1 MGHPSLPA
9 ELPAESAR
17 RPLSVTIDARILR
30 GDFSGAQA
38 ATLDLIEL
46 LGGIEELRV
55 RVLVDPAIG
64 AQAEA
69 AIDRAGVERLP
80 FEQAGPGIDRT
91 DIVHRPYQVTS
102 EQDLELLARLGQ
114 RLIITQLDLIAFHN
128 PGYFDSTESWRR
140 HQRLTRRALALAD
153 QVVFLSDHAA
163 SDAVHEGLVERERT
177 RVVPMVVTRDAP
189 AQNARRPAGAPDGA
203 FLLTIGNDFRHKN
216 RLFAIELLA
225 ELRERGWQGGLV
237 LAGAN
242 VGPGSSRPEEAAYL
256 SEHPQLAPFV
266 HDLPAVTEAEKA
278 WLYSHTTAVAYPS
291 ADEGFGLI
299 PFEAARAGV
308 PSLFAHQASLAET
321 LPAEAAVLVPWD
333 AAASAERALPLL
345 GEGPQRERH
354 LALVRTAAEHLGDT
368 ESVRARLLEA
378 YDRGAAAKPRAPAS
392 PGAANPFT
400 RAGRALLGRLRR
412 IGDRLRRR

>member
-1 MGHPSLPA
+1 MSRPSPPA
-9 ELPAESAR
+9 DSAR
-17 RPLSVTIDARILR
+17 RSPGPLSVTIDARILR

-46 LGGIEELRV
+46 LGGMEELTV

-64 AQAEA
+64 EQAEA
-69 AIDRAGVERLP
+69 VIARAGVQRLP
-80 FEQAGPGIDRT
+80 FEHTGPGIDRT

-102 EQDLELLARLGQ
+102 EQDLELLPRLGQ
-114 RLIITQLDLIAFHN
+114 RLVITQLDLIAFHN
-128 PGYFDSTESWRR
+128 RDYFDSAESWRQHR
-140 HQRLTRRALALAD
+140 RLTHRALALAD
-153 QVVFLSDHAA
+153 EVVFLSEHAA
-163 SDAVHEGLVERERT
+163 GDAVREGLIGRDRSH
-177 RVVPMVVTRDAP
+177 VVPMVVSRDAP
-189 AQNARRPAGAPDGA
+189 AQEARRPDGAPDGA

-225 ELRERGWQGGLV
+225 RLRDRGWQGGMV

-242 VGPGSSRPEEAAYL
+242 VGPGSSRPDEAAYVAQ
-256 SEHPQLAPFV
+256 HPQLAPFV

-278 WLYSHTTAVAYPS
+278 WLYSHATAVAYPS
-291 ADEGFGLI
+291 RYEGFGLI

-308 PSLFAHQASLAET
+308 PCLFAHQASLAET

-345 GEGPQRERH
+345 REGPQRERH
-354 LALVRTAAEHLGDT
+354 LELVRTAAERLGDSQ
-368 ESVRARLLEA
+368 SVRAKLLEA
-378 YDRGAAAKPRAPAS
+378 YHRAAAAQPRAAVS
-392 PGAANPFT
+392 PGAPGPST
-400 RAGRALLGRLRR
+400 QRRLLGGLRR

>member
-1 MGHPSLPA
+1 M
-9 ELPAESAR
+9 
-17 RPLSVTIDARILR
+17 
-30 GDFSGAQA
+30 
-38 ATLDLIEL
+38 
-46 LGGIEELRV
+46 

-69 AIDRAGVERLP
+69 VIDRAGVERLP

-102 EQDLELLARLGQ
+102 EEDLKLLVRLGE
-114 RLIITQLDLIAFHN
+114 RLIVTQLDLIAFHN
-128 PGYFDSTESWRR
+128 RGYFDSAESWRR
-140 HQRLTRRALALAD
+140 HQQLTRRALALAD

-163 SDAVHEGLVERERT
+163 SEAIREGLIEPERT
-177 RVVPMVVTRDAP
+177 NVVPMVVSRDLP
-189 AQNARRPAGAPDGA
+189 EQEARRPAGAPDGA

-242 VGPGSSRPEEAAYL
+242 VGPGSSRPDEAAYL
-256 SEHPQLAPFV
+256 SKHPPLAPLV

-278 WLYSHTTAVAYPS
+278 WLYSHATAVAYPS
-291 ADEGFGLI
+291 TYEGFGLI

-354 LALVRTAAEHLGDT
+354 LELVRTAAKRLGDM

-378 YDRGAAAKPRAPAS
+378 YDRATAAEARTAAS
-392 PGAANPFT
+392 PGAADPVT
-400 RAGRALLGRLRR
+400 RAGQALLRPLRR